1 MSINPDIVIAAMG
14 SSKIPPEYRLNEIFL
29 YINWVS

>member
-14 SSKIPPEYRLNEIFL
+14 SSKIPPEYRLNEFL